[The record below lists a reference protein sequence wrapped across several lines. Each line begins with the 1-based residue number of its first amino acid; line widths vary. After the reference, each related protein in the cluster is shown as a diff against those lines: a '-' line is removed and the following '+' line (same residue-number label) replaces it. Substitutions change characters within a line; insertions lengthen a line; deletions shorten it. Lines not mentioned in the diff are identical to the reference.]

1 MATTRATTRKTTN
14 TASAKAG
21 AQGRVGVASVDAK
34 VNLAEVRKEARKPLY
49 AYVGAGD
56 FAVQK
61 IRKLPELYTDVR
73 TNYATAVKDLPGSL
87 RSTLHDLSG
96 RATELYSDFAQ
107 RGERVVTTIRR
118 QPATQKAVD
127 EAKTAVRQ
135 TRTAAAHATRSA
147 RAAGKAAEDA
157 AHKAG

>member
-1 MATTRATTRKTTN
+1 MATTKATSHKTTN
-14 TASAKAG
+14 TASAKAT
-21 AQGRVGVASVDAK
+21 AKGRPGLANVDLK

-56 FAVQK
+56 YAVQQL
-61 IRKLPELYTDVR
+61 RKLPEVYSDAR
-73 TNYATAVKDLPGSL
+73 TNYRTAVKDLPGSL
-87 RSTLHDLSG
+87 RSSLHDLSG

-107 RGERVVTTIRR
+107 RGERLVTTIRR
-118 QPATQKAVD
+118 QPATQKAVS

-135 TRTAAAHATRSA
+135 TRTAAGHATRSA
-147 RAAGKAAEDA
+147 RATRQASQDA